1 MFGDVEKLEKEILSL
16 GQKLSAA
23 KQKRRELDALDPD
36 KRLAVFLHEKFCR
49 INHTDG
55 CSWSYES
62 GDAAWNGHA
71 HSSWLKHA
79 QEVSSAM
86 KG

>member
-1 MFGDVEKLEKEILSL
+1 MFGDVEKLEKEILGL
-16 GQKLSAA
+16 EQKLSAA
-23 KQKRRELDALDPD
+23 KQKRQELDALDPA
-36 KRLAVFLHEKFCR
+36 KRMAIFLHEKFCR

-55 CSWSYES
+55 CSWFYES
-62 GDAAWNGHA
+62 GDTAWSGHA

-79 QEVSSAM
+79 QEVMAAM